1 MVEKYTFRRKP
12 WYDTTLDK
20 PTKEGK
26 TPCPTHKTWVNPGIG
41 HGIKKNCDQC
51 NERKKV
57 TPVQCT

>member
-41 HGIKKNCDQC
+41 LGIKKNCD
-51 NERKKV
+51 
-57 TPVQCT
+57 